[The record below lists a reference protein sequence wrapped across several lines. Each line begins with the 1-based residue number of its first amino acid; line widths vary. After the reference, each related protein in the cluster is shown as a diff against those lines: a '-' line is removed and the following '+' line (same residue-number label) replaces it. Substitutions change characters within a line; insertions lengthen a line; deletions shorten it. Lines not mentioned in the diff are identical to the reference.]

1 MKKKDEE
8 PNVWIAALKV
18 VLGAAAFIGLIWF
31 ALWYAGEK
39 MDARDPSK
47 PADTQGSSWG
57 IVTDSP
63 IRSRP

>member
-1 MKKKDEE
+1 MKKKVEE
-8 PNVWIAALKV
+8 PNVWVTGLKV

-31 ALWYAGEK
+31 ALWYAAEN
-39 MDARDPSK
+39 MDAKDLSK
-47 PADTQGSSWG
+47 PADTQGRSWG